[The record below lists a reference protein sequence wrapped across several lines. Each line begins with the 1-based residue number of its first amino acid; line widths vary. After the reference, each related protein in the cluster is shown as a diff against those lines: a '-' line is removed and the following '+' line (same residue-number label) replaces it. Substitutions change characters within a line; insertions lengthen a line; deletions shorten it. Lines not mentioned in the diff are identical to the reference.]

1 MERFSY
7 AKRADRQ
14 IALVTGGSRGIGAA
28 VVRRLGSDG
37 ATVAFSYA
45 VSEEHAKSLVA
56 EVAKAGGTALAIQ
69 ADSADADAVKGAVA
83 QAVDRFGRLDILV
96 NNAGILI
103 GGIVDDFALSDFDR
117 MVAVNVRAVFVAIQ
131 AVVPH
136 MSQGGRIITT
146 GSVTADRSGFERF
159 RGLFD
164 HATRTGGVSSSQ
176 ETGGRQ

>member
-1 MERFSY
+1 MQHPRSREGAR
-7 AKRADRQ
+7 RRDRE
-14 IALVTGGSRGIGAA
+14 GRWN
-28 VVRRLGSDG
+28 
-37 ATVAFSYA
+37 
-45 VSEEHAKSLVA
+45 
-56 EVAKAGGTALAIQ
+56 GTAIQ
-69 ADSADADAVKGAVA
+69 ADSGHAEAVKAAVA
-83 QAVDRFGRLDILV
+83 QTVDRFGRLDILV

-103 GGIVDDFALSDFDR
+103 GGIVDDYALCDFDR
-117 MVAVNVRAVFVAIQ
+117 MLAVNVRAVFVAIQ

-136 MSQGGRIITT
+136 MGQGGRIITT